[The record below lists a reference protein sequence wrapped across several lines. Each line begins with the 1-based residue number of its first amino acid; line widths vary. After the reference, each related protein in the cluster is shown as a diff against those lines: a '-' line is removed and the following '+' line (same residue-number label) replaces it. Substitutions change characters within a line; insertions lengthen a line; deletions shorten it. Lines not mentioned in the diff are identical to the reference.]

1 MLHGGCRSWCR
12 FPLPTTARPCSCIP
26 RAAGGRRRPFSGRP
40 VCKLSHVHG
49 GTWSGRRRVSEHA
62 RARRS
67 CRHVATPSLDTRQL
81 AAPPPRSRAR
91 RGRRPRRPLLIIART
106 PPRSKKKKKAA
117 GLPHYR
123 NGRNQNCVFIIFII
137 LISRQPPHNTLHTHT
152 AMLLYIQ
159 LALHALAASSPESP
173 ASSSPFVPLLHA
185 RTN

>member
-1 MLHGGCRSWCR
+1 MLMHPAC
-12 FPLPTTARPCSCIP
+12 
-26 RAAGGRRRPFSGRP
+26 GGRTAPSLFRPPGVQAFTCPRRH
-40 VCKLSHVHG
+40 L
-49 GTWSGRRRVSEHA
+49 SGRRRVSEHA

-106 PPRSKKKKKAA
+106 PRSKKKKKAA

-123 NGRNQNCVFIIFII
+123 NGPKPKLPFYY
-137 LISRQPPHNTLHTHT
+137 LYYSYISPTTPQHATHTHT
-152 AMLLYIQ
+152 AMLLYSQ
-159 LALHALAASSPESP
+159 LALHALAASSPEST